1 MIILQGKKLHQNFAK
16 YTSPVVA
23 KAFPLPRGKST
34 SKILWLLAY
43 RKNGRPRRR
52 FSTRGPLSR
61 NSSKENYEK
70 KSDYKRNSSSRVYLR
85 ASNWSIIPSPL
96 STATSATSLT
106 HRKYGGWEP
115 PMCREPKSGALYS
128 TDFPR
133 TRFPRNARVG
143 AKKNFILN
151 TFSPFSPPFRIRESA
166 VSALRTIRQQF
177 LIFPLLGQQIDPP
190 WKFRRFNPV

>member
-1 MIILQGKKLHQNFAK
+1 MRNTLPPWLQRLFRFPAENRLQRSFGYSRTGKMVDLGDGSPPAALCHETRAK
-16 YTSPVVA
+16 RIMKK
-23 KAFPLPRGKST
+23 KAIT
-34 SKILWLLAY
+34 
-43 RKNGRPRRR
+43 
-52 FSTRGPLSR
+52 
-61 NSSKENYEK
+61 
-70 KSDYKRNSSSRVYLR
+70 NSSSQVYLR

-177 LIFPLLGQQIDPP
+177 LIFPLLGQQIDPS